1 MTDDIQPTAQRG
13 LRERDSQYL
22 NRALLTL
29 IVISMIAFSLF
40 SLIQG
45 FDFAAYPM
53 ITHIHAISMA
63 TWLIL
68 LGTQSILGSRG
79 SLGLHRLL
87 GWAGVALAAFAV
99 ITGITTAF
107 QTIMLGRLPL
117 VFEAGY
123 FLTLGLSNMTLFA
136 LFIGAAVA
144 ARRNTPWHRRF
155 MLGSLLVIFEPVL
168 GRLLPFFIVPAIGGP
183 DNLMPFLEEH
193 RAGFE
198 VFRMGVHLAIVLAV
212 MLGDR
217 MATGRFHPVYV
228 LMLVSVLALY
238 ASANFIGGSTL
249 MDSYASGLAPA
260 SPS

>member
-107 QTIMLGRLPL
+107 QTIIVGRLPL

-123 FLTLGLSNMTLFA
+123 FLTLGLSSMTLFA
-136 LFIGAAVA
+136 LLS
-144 ARRNTPWHRRF
+144 ARRSLRDGIRHGTAALCWGLSWLSSNRF
-155 MLGSLLVIFEPVL
+155 W
-168 GRLLPFFIVPAIGGP
+168 
-183 DNLMPFLEEH
+183 
-193 RAGFE
+193 AGFCHSSL
-198 VFRMGVHLAIVLAV
+198 FRRSAV
-212 MLGDR
+212 P
-217 MATGRFHPVYV
+217 T
-228 LMLVSVLALY
+228 
-238 ASANFIGGSTL
+238 I
-249 MDSYASGLAPA
+249 
-260 SPS
+260 